1 MFKNFLISA
10 LLITFLTACGI
21 GNTNTTYSRGQ
32 IGRQG
37 STSVGRIVSMTQ
49 IDVAGTNSGI
59 GTTVGALAGG
69 IAGGALTS
77 PSHGWYRHS
86 RGRRA
91 VGTLGALGGAVVG
104 GIAGSLAEKALTKD
118 TAFEFLVEKPNG
130 AVVSIVQTNELGL
143 REGDKVILIDI
154 DGTTR
159 IRQKVGGK
167 SNGN

>member
-1 MFKNFLISA
+1 MFKKFLISA
-10 LLITFLTACGI
+10 LLMAFLTACGI
-21 GNTNTTYSRGQ
+21 GNTNTTYTRGQ

-37 STSVGRIVSMTQ
+37 STSIGRIVAMTQ
-49 IDVAGTNSGI
+49 IDIAGTDSGVGTAVGAVAGG
-59 GTTVGALAGG
+59 V
-69 IAGGALTS
+69 AGGALAS

-104 GIAGSLAEKALTKD
+104 GIAGNLAEKALTKD

-130 AVVSIVQTNELGL
+130 SVVSIVQTNELGL

-159 IRQKVGGK
+159 IRQKVGGRP
-167 SNGN
+167 NGN